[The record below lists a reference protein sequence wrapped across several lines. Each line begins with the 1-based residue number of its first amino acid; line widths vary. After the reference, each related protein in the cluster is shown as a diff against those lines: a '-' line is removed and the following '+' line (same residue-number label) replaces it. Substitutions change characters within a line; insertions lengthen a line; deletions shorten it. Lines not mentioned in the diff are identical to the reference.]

1 MNEDLLKNKIKKLES
16 ELELKHQ
23 EISGYLDKI
32 DNLEEKIMEIEATI
46 SNSDKDNNSYFQF
59 RLREMENT
67 YRELKDKVGLL
78 RLENIRLKQDLD
90 KAKKN
95 PILLPIVEEKKQNEN
110 LESSTA
116 LESEDNNENFN
127 QEEIIKKIRII
138 CPECANQKLLKVPL
152 KIINQSNNVTTI
164 SVPSGT
170 VCSHNFQVFVDKFF
184 SIRGYQLADF
194 EFPKIEYYESN
205 IKSEAQKNDFD
216 ANLTSSP
223 KFQEIIN
230 LLRRCVDDREILGSA
245 IFTTEGKV
253 LYTSIPQKTLLNT
266 IREFEIR
273 NEKHVHSVSKMFLEL
288 KNQQKVCS
296 ENLEIQGIE
305 FILVLVFSEYVNF
318 GIGNM
323 LLKEV
328 VKQLRALG

>member
-1 MNEDLLKNKIKKLES
+1 MNEDLLKNKIKKLEL
-16 ELELKHQ
+16 ELELKYQ

-110 LESSTA
+110 LESSTT

-164 SVPSGT
+164 SVPS
-170 VCSHNFQVFVDKFF
+170 
-184 SIRGYQLADF
+184 
-194 EFPKIEYYESN
+194 
-205 IKSEAQKNDFD
+205 
-216 ANLTSSP
+216 
-223 KFQEIIN
+223 
-230 LLRRCVDDREILGSA
+230 
-245 IFTTEGKV
+245 
-253 LYTSIPQKTLLNT
+253 
-266 IREFEIR
+266 
-273 NEKHVHSVSKMFLEL
+273 
-288 KNQQKVCS
+288 
-296 ENLEIQGIE
+296 
-305 FILVLVFSEYVNF
+305 
-318 GIGNM
+318 
-323 LLKEV
+323 
-328 VKQLRALG
+328 

>member
-16 ELELKHQ
+16 ELELKYQ

-32 DNLEEKIMEIEATI
+32 DNLEDKIMEIEATI

-59 RLREMENT
+59 RLKEMENT

-78 RLENIRLKQDLD
+78 RLENIRLKQELD
-90 KAKKN
+90 EAKKN
-95 PILLPIVEEKKQNEN
+95 PLFLPIVEEKTQNEN
-110 LESSTA
+110 LESSTISK
-116 LESEDNNENFN
+116 LEEDNKHFN
-127 QEEIIKKIRII
+127 QEENIKTIRII
-138 CPECANQKLLKVPL
+138 CPECSNQKLLKVPS
-152 KIINQSNNVTTI
+152 KIINQCNNVTTI
-164 SVPSGT
+164 SVPSGI
-170 VCSHNFQVFVDKFF
+170 VCSHNFQLFVDKFF
-184 SIRGYQLADF
+184 AIRGYQLADF
-194 EFPKIEYYESN
+194 EFPKIEYYESSFKN
-205 IKSEAQKNDFD
+205 EAQQDNSD
-216 ANLTSSP
+216 ANLPSSP

-230 LLRRCVDDREILGSA
+230 LLRRSVDDREILGSA

-253 LYTSIPQKTLLNT
+253 LYTSIPHKALLNT

-296 ENLEIQGIE
+296 ENLKIQGIE

-323 LLKEV
+323 LLKEI
-328 VKQLRALG
+328 VKQLIALG